1 PARIPRKKAVS
12 SSRASASRS
21 ARQKRIRGNQPM
33 ATKAWVAKQKRREEL
48 VKKFAD
54 VRRQLK
60 KEKNYAALAK
70 LPRDSS
76 PTRSHLR
83 CPLTGRSRSHLR
95 KVKVRRIMLRE
106 LALAGKI
113 PGLRKAS
120 W

>member
-1 PARIPRKKAVS
+1 
-12 SSRASASRS
+12 
-21 ARQKRIRGNQPM
+21 M

-48 VKKFAD
+48 VKKYAE

-60 KEKNYAALAK
+60 KEKNYAALSN
-70 LPRDSS
+70 LPRDAS
-76 PTRSHLR
+76 PTRSKSR
-83 CPLTGRSRSHLR
+83 CQMTGRSRAYLR
-95 KVKVRRIMLRE
+95 KFKISRIMLRE

>member
-1 PARIPRKKAVS
+1 
-12 SSRASASRS
+12 
-21 ARQKRIRGNQPM
+21 M
-33 ATKAWVAKQKRREEL
+33 ATKAWVSKQKRREEL
-48 VKKFAD
+48 VSKYAEI
-54 VRRQLK
+54 RRQLK
-60 KEKNYAALAK
+60 KEKNYAELSK

-83 CPLTGRSRSHLR
+83 CQLTGRSRGNLR
-95 KVKVRRIMLRE
+95 RFKISRIMLRE

>member
-1 PARIPRKKAVS
+1 
-12 SSRASASRS
+12 
-21 ARQKRIRGNQPM
+21 M
-33 ATKAWVAKQKRREEL
+33 ATKAWISKQKRREEL

-54 VRRQLK
+54 TRRQLK
-60 KEKNYAALAK
+60 KQKNYAALAN

-83 CPLTGRSRSHLR
+83 CQLTGRSRGNLR
-95 KVKVRRIMLRE
+95 KFKICRIQLRE

-113 PGLRKAS
+113 PGLKKAS

>member
-1 PARIPRKKAVS
+1 
-12 SSRASASRS
+12 
-21 ARQKRIRGNQPM
+21 M
-33 ATKAWVAKQKRREEL
+33 ATKAWVAKQKRRAAL

-60 KEKNYAALAK
+60 KEKNYAALAN

-76 PTRSHLR
+76 PTRSHNR
-83 CPLTGRSRSHLR
+83 CQLTGRSKGTLR
-95 KVKVRRIMLRE
+95 KFKISRIMLRE

>member
-1 PARIPRKKAVS
+1 
-12 SSRASASRS
+12 
-21 ARQKRIRGNQPM
+21 M
-33 ATKAWVAKQKRREEL
+33 ATKAWVSKQKRREEL
-48 VKKFAD
+48 VKKYAD
-54 VRRQLK
+54 LRRTLK
-60 KEKNYAALAK
+60 KQKNYAALAK

-83 CPLTGRSRSHLR
+83 CQLTGRSRGNLR
-95 KVKVRRIMLRE
+95 KFKISRIMLRE

>member
-1 PARIPRKKAVS
+1 
-12 SSRASASRS
+12 
-21 ARQKRIRGNQPM
+21 M
-33 ATKAWVAKQKRREEL
+33 ATKAWVAKQKRREAL

-60 KEKNYAALAK
+60 KEKNYAALAN

-76 PTRSHLR
+76 PTRSHNR
-83 CPLTGRSRSHLR
+83 CQLTGRSKGTLR
-95 KVKVRRIMLRE
+95 KFKISRIMLRE

-113 PGLRKAS
+113 PGLKKAS

>member
-1 PARIPRKKAVS
+1 
-12 SSRASASRS
+12 
-21 ARQKRIRGNQPM
+21 M
-33 ATKAWVAKQKRREEL
+33 ATKAWVAKQKRREAL
-48 VKKFAD
+48 VKKYAD

-60 KEKNYAALAK
+60 KEKNYAAIAN

-83 CPLTGRSRSHLR
+83 CQLTGRSKGNLR
-95 KVKVRRIMLRE
+95 KFKISRIMLRE

-113 PGLRKAS
+113 PGLGKAS